1 MVVGAGGTIIAGA
14 HHPMEETMR
23 SHPAP
28 ILAACVAAVALSVP
42 CAAQKAPRK
51 QLEKSYSEMAQALKR
66 RDMDAFM
73 KWMTPDY
80 QVQGK
85 GKAKDAKTFKAE
97 TTLQLLM
104 VKTITAASM
113 KMTALKDGKEGAKA
127 SVTMSVAGVLAT
139 DPKQP
144 HTLKN
149 VSKHTDTW
157 VKSPEGWRIKKTEPA
172 GSQLFVDGKPF
183 DPSNPPKPA
192 GATKPGAGK

>member
-1 MVVGAGGTIIAGA
+1 
-14 HHPMEETMR
+14 MR

-28 ILAACVAAVALSVP
+28 ILAACVAALAMATP
-42 CAAQKAPRK
+42 CTAEKAPRK
-51 QLEKSYSEMAQALKR
+51 ELEAGYTAMAQALKK

-73 KWMTPDY
+73 KHMTPDY
-80 QVQGK
+80 LVQGK
-85 GKAKDAKTFKAE
+85 GKSKDAKTFKAE
-97 TTLQLLM
+97 MALQLLM

-113 KMTALKDGKEGAKA
+113 KVTGLKDGKEGAKA

-157 VKSPEGWRIKKTEPA
+157 VKTPEGWRIKKTEPA
-172 GSQLFVDGKPF
+172 GSQLYIDGKPF

-192 GATKPGAGK
+192 GGKPSAGK